1 MTQEKF
7 QELTIAVLS
16 ATATDTEIAMHK
28 KLVETEGWAKDLF
41 ESLCNTHNLLTKTIG
56 KLEEQIAIAPP
67 SPEKLALIFQL
78 IDQQAPLRG
87 SASADKAIY
96 ANLVKQIKKL
106 PTLPIILD
114 AISKALKDEHAN
126 VVHIEELLSG
136 DQSLTTT
143 VLRMANSAR
152 YGLPRRVY
160 SLHQAV
166 SLMGFDEIQQ
176 LVLTASVISFMDK
189 STTLFSL
196 NNFWRHSIG
205 VATATCSVAKE
216 IGISDDYILY
226 TTALLH
232 DIGKV
237 GNLLLDTKGYLEII
251 QQSLNTH
258 MALDEIEREQ
268 VFPEHCRMGEAIC
281 DHWGLPS
288 MISLAVRYHHEP
300 DIQKRPKLPDE
311 AHRAIDCIN
320 IADTLVR
327 EYQFGHSGN
336 DAPPELDQ
344 GIIDRLELH
353 PIRLELLRNNIRAD
367 IEHTHGLLDLLPVQV
382 A

>member
-1 MTQEKF
+1 MTKEKF

-16 ATATDTEIAMHK
+16 GTATEKEISTHK
-28 KLVETEGWAKDLF
+28 KLVEHEGWAKELF
-41 ESLCNTHNLLTKTIG
+41 DGFGHTHNLLTKTIG
-56 KLEEQIAIAPP
+56 SLEDEIAQAPP
-67 SPEKLALIFQL
+67 SAEKLAHIFQM
-78 IDQQAPLRG
+78 IEKQAPLKG
-87 SASADKAIY
+87 SASEDKQIY
-96 ANLVKQIKKL
+96 ANLVKQVKKL

-114 AISKALKDEHAN
+114 AISQALKDEHTN

-176 LVLTASVISFMDK
+176 LVLTASVITFMDK
-189 STTLFSL
+189 STPLFSL

-205 VATATCSVAKE
+205 VATATCSVAKD

-251 QQSLNTH
+251 QHSLRTH
-258 MALDEIEREQ
+258 EPIDKIEREQ
-268 VFPEHCRMGEAIC
+268 VFPEHTRMGEAIC
-281 DHWGLPS
+281 EHWGLPS
-288 MISLAVRYHHEP
+288 MISQAVRYHHEP
-300 DIQKRPKLPDE
+300 DIDKRPKLPEE
-311 AHRAIDCIN
+311 AHHTIDCIY

-327 EYQFGHSGN
+327 QHKFGHSGN
-336 DAPPELDQ
+336 DAPPELAPC
-344 GIIDRLELH
+344 IVERLDLH
-353 PIRLELLRNNIRAD
+353 PIRLEQLKNNIHED
-367 IEHTHGLLDLLPVQV
+367 IGHTHGLLDLLPAQV